1 MSATGETLLPPYLAP
16 KVSSDWRRSAL
27 LGYGLIFG
35 AIGTFCVWASF
46 ARIDGAAIAPGV
58 VAAETNR
65 KTVQHLE
72 GGIVREILIRDGERV
87 AAGQP
92 LVRLDLTRVD
102 AQGDLYENQYAILL
116 AQEAR
121 LLAEFKQNDTL
132 AFPEPVV
139 ARQDEA
145 AVAPVVADQRR
156 LFESRRNTLERN
168 LQIAD
173 AQIEQ
178 ARTEAEQLKIDVSTA
193 KATLE
198 QVDDELRA
206 LRPLQKRNLVPTTRV
221 APLERERLRLAGI
234 IEGGSVQARK
244 VQERL
249 DEVTLRRQQII
260 QDYRQEASTLLLD
273 VRQKLNEVQ
282 QQRLLI
288 GDSQRRAEI
297 RAPIAG
303 VVQQLRVFTVGG
315 VIRPGDAILDIA
327 PENDELVIRAKV
339 QPNDSDRVLS
349 GMTAEVRFPA
359 FSYWGQKAIH
369 GKVRSISGD
378 RIVDDQARES
388 YFSAE
393 ILVDKATVPQNI
405 LARLS
410 AGMSADVLITSGER
424 TVAEYLLQ
432 PITARFDKGLRER

>member
-1 MSATGETLLPPYLAP
+1 
-16 KVSSDWRRSAL
+16 
-27 LGYGLIFG
+27 
-35 AIGTFCVWASF
+35 
-46 ARIDGAAIAPGV
+46 
-58 VAAETNR
+58 
-65 KTVQHLE
+65 
-72 GGIVREILIRDGERV
+72 
-87 AAGQP
+87 
-92 LVRLDLTRVD
+92 VD
-102 AQGDLYENQYAILL
+102 E
-116 AQEAR
+116 
-121 LLAEFKQNDTL
+121 
-132 AFPEPVV
+132 
-139 ARQDEA
+139 
-145 AVAPVVADQRR
+145 
-156 LFESRRNTLERN
+156 
-168 LQIAD
+168 
-173 AQIEQ
+173 
-178 ARTEAEQLKIDVSTA
+178 
-193 KATLE
+193 
-198 QVDDELRA
+198 ELRA

-378 RIVDDQARES
+378 RIVDDQARET

-393 ILVDKATVPQNI
+393 ILVDKTTVPQNI